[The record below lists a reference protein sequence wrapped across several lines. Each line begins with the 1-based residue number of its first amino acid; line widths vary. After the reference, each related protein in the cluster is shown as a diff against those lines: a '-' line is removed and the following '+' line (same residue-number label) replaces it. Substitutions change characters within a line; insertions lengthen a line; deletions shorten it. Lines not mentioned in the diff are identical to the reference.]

1 MLLTTT
7 VQSKAQGILSSLPKP
22 QTFLGLCAILKPLA
36 LLEQLSLTLQEEEVD
51 IDSTEQAIR
60 TVEETIT
67 KYRDSEF
74 EASFQEM
81 NDLITEV
88 SSMTSLKLPQ
98 QRVLGTADIMK
109 HYRIQF
115 LQFIDMISVELKA
128 RFSVEGKSVDLGKYR
143 ELCTVF
149 KEGEF
154 PKSLRDYKELDYMK
168 LKAEATRFRKV
179 TGVSSLHEE
188 KLAYRGMDDMERAF
202 FPKVFEF
209 MKILLACLVSSST
222 AERSF
227 LALRRLKTWLRNS
240 LSQERL
246 NHNIIAMTHKDY
258 LDVIKLEDVLN
269 CFTSRTD
276 IRKIMFGI
284 NKF

>member
-1 MLLTTT
+1 M
-7 VQSKAQGILSSLPKP
+7 
-22 QTFLGLCAILKPLA
+22 
-36 LLEQLSLTLQEEEVD
+36 D
-51 IDSTEQAIR
+51 IDSMEQAIR

-74 EASFQEM
+74 EASLQEM

-88 SSMTSLKLPQ
+88 SSMTPLKLPR
-98 QRVLGTADIMK
+98 QRVLGTADFNK

-168 LKAEATRFRKV
+168 LKAEATRFR
-179 TGVSSLHEE
+179 
-188 KLAYRGMDDMERAF
+188 
-202 FPKVFEF
+202 
-209 MKILLACLVSSST
+209 
-222 AERSF
+222 
-227 LALRRLKTWLRNS
+227 
-240 LSQERL
+240 
-246 NHNIIAMTHKDY
+246 THKDY

-269 CFTSRTD
+269 CFTSLTD

>member
-1 MLLTTT
+1 M
-7 VQSKAQGILSSLPKP
+7 
-22 QTFLGLCAILKPLA
+22 
-36 LLEQLSLTLQEEEVD
+36 D

-67 KYRDSEF
+67 KYGDSEF

-81 NDLITEV
+81 NDLITWV
-88 SSMTSLKLPQ
+88 SSMKPLKLPR
-98 QRVLGTADIMK
+98 QRVLGTADIKK

-128 RFSVEGKSVDLGKYR
+128 RYSVEGKSVDLGKYR

-149 KEGEF
+149 NEGEF
-154 PKSLRDYKELDYMK
+154 PKSLRDYKELDYMN
-168 LKAEATRFRKV
+168 V
-179 TGVSSLHEE
+179 PSSL
-188 KLAYRGMDDMERAF
+188 KERAF
-202 FPKVFEF
+202 FPQVFEF
-209 MKILLACLVSSST
+209 IKILLACPVSSST

-227 LALRRLKTWLRNS
+227 SALRRLKTWLRNS

-246 NHNIIAMTHKDY
+246 NHNIIAMTHMDY
-258 LDVIKLEDVLN
+258 LDVIKLEDVSN

>member
-1 MLLTTT
+1 M
-7 VQSKAQGILSSLPKP
+7 
-22 QTFLGLCAILKPLA
+22 
-36 LLEQLSLTLQEEEVD
+36 
-51 IDSTEQAIR
+51 EQAIR
-60 TVEETIT
+60 TVEETVT

-88 SSMTSLKLPQ
+88 SSMTPLKLPRQ
-98 QRVLGTADIMK
+98 CVLGTADIKK

-168 LKAEATRFRKV
+168 LKAEATRFREV
-179 TGVSSLHEE
+179 TRSKTCLPWNERHGTCLLPSSIRVHE
-188 KLAYRGMDDMERAF
+188 DT
-202 FPKVFEF
+202 
-209 MKILLACLVSSST
+209 ACLS
-222 AERSF
+222 RIF
-227 LALRRLKTWLRNS
+227 QY
-240 LSQERL
+240 SQE
-246 NHNIIAMTHKDY
+246 
-258 LDVIKLEDVLN
+258 VILGAA
-269 CFTSRTD
+269 TS
-276 IRKIMFGI
+276 
-284 NKF
+284 

>member
-1 MLLTTT
+1 M
-7 VQSKAQGILSSLPKP
+7 
-22 QTFLGLCAILKPLA
+22 
-36 LLEQLSLTLQEEEVD
+36 D
-51 IDSTEQAIR
+51 IDSMEQAIR
-60 TVEETIT
+60 TVEETVT

-88 SSMTSLKLPQ
+88 SSMTPLQLPR
-98 QRVLGTADIMK
+98 QRVLGTADIKK

-168 LKAEATRFRKV
+168 LKAEATRFREV
-179 TGVSSLHEE
+179 TGVSSLHEA
-188 KLAYRGMDDMERAF
+188 KLAYPLPWNERHGTC
-202 FPKVFEF
+202 
-209 MKILLACLVSSST
+209 LLPSSIRVHEDTACLSRIFQYSR
-222 AERSF
+222 E
-227 LALRRLKTWLRNS
+227 
-240 LSQERL
+240 
-246 NHNIIAMTHKDY
+246 
-258 LDVIKLEDVLN
+258 VILGAA
-269 CFTSRTD
+269 TS
-276 IRKIMFGI
+276 
-284 NKF
+284 

>member
-1 MLLTTT
+1 M
-7 VQSKAQGILSSLPKP
+7 
-22 QTFLGLCAILKPLA
+22 
-36 LLEQLSLTLQEEEVD
+36 
-51 IDSTEQAIR
+51 IR

-81 NDLITEV
+81 HDLITEV
-88 SSMTSLKLPQ
+88 SSMTPLKLPR
-98 QRVLGTADIMK
+98 QRVLGTADIKK

-149 KEGEF
+149 KE
-154 PKSLRDYKELDYMK
+154 LYYMK
-168 LKAEATRFRKV
+168 LKAEATRFREV
-179 TGVSSLHEE
+179 TGVSSLHEA
-188 KLAYRGMDDMERAF
+188 KLAYRGMNDMERAF
-202 FPKVFEF
+202 FPRVFEF
-209 MKILLACLVSSST
+209 MKILLACPVSSST

-227 LALRRLKTWLRNS
+227 SALRRLKTWLRNS

-258 LDVIKLEDVLN
+258 LDMIKLEDVFN

>member
-1 MLLTTT
+1 M
-7 VQSKAQGILSSLPKP
+7 SRFIK
-22 QTFLGLCAILKPLA
+22 
-36 LLEQLSLTLQEEEVD
+36 
-51 IDSTEQAIR
+51 
-60 TVEETIT
+60 
-67 KYRDSEF
+67 
-74 EASFQEM
+74 
-81 NDLITEV
+81 
-88 SSMTSLKLPQ
+88 
-98 QRVLGTADIMK
+98 K

-168 LKAEATRFRKV
+168 LKAKATRFREV
-179 TGVSSLHEE
+179 TGVSSLHEA
-188 KLAYRGMDDMERAF
+188 KLAYRGMNDMERAF
-202 FPKVFEF
+202 FPQVFEF
-209 MKILLACLVSSST
+209 MKILLACPVSSST

-227 LALRRLKTWLRNS
+227 SALRNS

-258 LDVIKLEDVLN
+258 LDVIKLEDILN
-269 CFTSRTD
+269 CFTSLTD

>member
-1 MLLTTT
+1 
-7 VQSKAQGILSSLPKP
+7 
-22 QTFLGLCAILKPLA
+22 
-36 LLEQLSLTLQEEEVD
+36 
-51 IDSTEQAIR
+51 
-60 TVEETIT
+60 
-67 KYRDSEF
+67 
-74 EASFQEM
+74 
-81 NDLITEV
+81 
-88 SSMTSLKLPQ
+88 
-98 QRVLGTADIMK
+98 
-109 HYRIQF
+109 
-115 LQFIDMISVELKA
+115 MISVKLKA

-168 LKAEATRFRKV
+168 LNAEATRFREV
-179 TGVSSLHEE
+179 TGVSSLHEA
-188 KLAYRGMDDMERAF
+188 KLAYRGMNDMERAF
-202 FPKVFEF
+202 FPQVFKF
-209 MKILLACLVSSST
+209 MKILLACPVSSST

-227 LALRRLKTWLRNS
+227 SALRRLKTWLRNS